1 MHYDLRTDHHRQ
13 HGLKH
18 DPFKALVAPRPVG
31 WIGTVSKDGV
41 RNLAPYSFF
50 NAISDRPPM
59 VVFCS
64 GGLKD
69 SLRNVLDTGEFTC
82 SVATFALREAMN
94 MSSAAVGAGVDEFEL
109 AGLTPATSPYVKAPF
124 VAEAPA
130 ALACQL
136 WQTLPLPPHQ
146 DGEASTYTLVI
157 GRVVG
162 IHIRDE
168 AIVNGLYTTAA
179 QQPLARMGYMDFSV
193 VTPENTFTMN
203 RPLATAD
210 GQGATLQPG
219 PWDGIYR

>member
-1 MHYDLRTDHHRQ
+1 MHYDTARNQ

-31 WIGTVSKDGV
+31 WIGTVSADGR

-59 VVFCS
+59 VVFSS

-69 SLRNVLDTGEFTC
+69 SLRNVLATGEFTC
-82 SVATFALREAMN
+82 SVATLALRDAMN
-94 MSSAAVGAGVDEFEL
+94 LSSAAVRPEVDEFEL
-109 AGLTPATSPYVKAPF
+109 AGLTAAGSPYVKAPF

-136 WQTLPLPPHQ
+136 WQTLELPAHRE
-146 DGEASTYTLVI
+146 GAASTYTLVI

-162 IHIRDE
+162 IHIRDDV
-168 AIVNGLYTTAA
+168 ITPDGLFPTAA
-179 QQPLARMGYMDFSV
+179 LQPLARMGYMDFAV
-193 VTPENTFTMN
+193 VTPDNTFTLN
-203 RPLATAD
+203 RPLATDD
-210 GQGATLQPG
+210 GLGASVQPG
-219 PWDGIYR
+219 PWDGVYR